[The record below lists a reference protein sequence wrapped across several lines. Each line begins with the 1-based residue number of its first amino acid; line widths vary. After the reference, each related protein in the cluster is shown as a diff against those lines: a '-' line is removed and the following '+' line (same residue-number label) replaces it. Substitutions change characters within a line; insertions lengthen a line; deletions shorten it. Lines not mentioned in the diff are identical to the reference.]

1 MKINKNKIK
10 IIIST
15 ILTIW
20 MQLEAIRQNGYWG
33 FGGNALMPIL
43 CWLAF
48 WALPELLGELIKE
61 FKKL

>member
-10 IIIST
+10 ILISI

-20 MQLEAIRQNGYWG
+20 VQLEAIRQNGYWVI
-33 FGGNALMPIL
+33 GGNALMPIL

-48 WALPELLGELIKE
+48 WTLPELIKE
-61 FKKL
+61 FKKEFKKL